1 MSPSWMPEH
10 ARCPSCGA
18 PVSSRAASCALCDT
32 PLGPVS
38 VARRH
43 SGRIPLQVADVPE
56 ELREVYAELGVAV
69 APSIRL
75 RRTLGLGGMGTVFLG
90 YDAVLKR
97 NVAVKVLNPAH
108 AQNRVARERFKREAE
123 ASAAVSH
130 PNIVSIYQVGEL
142 ARSGIPYFVMQ
153 YVDGP
158 TLVSPA
164 ESGQLLT
171 ESRVRRLVAEVAS
184 GLAAA
189 HRRGL
194 VHRDIKPNN
203 IIIDGETGRALV
215 LDFGISAALDVRRS
229 GGSLRL
235 TTEGSYVGT
244 PMYMSPEMA
253 GASAE
258 LTAQSDV
265 YSLGIVAFELL
276 AGRPP
281 FASKNPI
288 ALMASHIKDRPQRLR
303 TLRPDVS
310 PEFAALIDQCLEKDP
325 ARRPTAQ
332 DIENFLNPSAH
343 PAVEWPPPGL
353 RSLRSYGGRLLR
365 YMRLFSIAV
374 VVLLATQL
382 GAPPASGAAPVEFV
396 AIWRFVIA
404 SAAVVLSGLAV
415 AIVYTGI
422 RTLHLLVRG
431 HLVGYPVRV
440 TAAVAIDR
448 HHDTEELRSGMGAY
462 ALLND
467 GVRRRIQSLRR
478 IRALLMWVAFILAIG
493 SFGIWSGAWSLLLVD
508 VATTFASSTEALF
521 ALLPVLAAL
530 LGIVALAVAET
541 ATIARNLP
549 SFSRTGTDGR
559 PARELV
565 QRWLTSA
572 SEKPPI

>member
-1 MSPSWMPEH
+1 VPIQ
-10 ARCPSCGA
+10 
-18 PVSSRAASCALCDT
+18 VS
-32 PLGPVS
+32 
-38 VARRH
+38 
-43 SGRIPLQVADVPE
+43 DVPE
-56 ELREVYAELGVAV
+56 ELRDVYAELCVAV

-75 RRTLGLGGMGTVFLG
+75 NRTLGLGGMGIVFLG

-97 NVAVKVLNPAH
+97 NVAVKVLHPAH
-108 AQNRVARERFKREAE
+108 ATNHVARERFKREAE

-130 PNIVSIYQVGEL
+130 PNIVSIFQVGEL
-142 ARSGIPYFVMQ
+142 PRSGIPYFVMQ

-158 TLVSPA
+158 TLVSPT
-164 ESGQLLT
+164 ESGQLLS

-184 GLAAA
+184 GLGAA

-253 GASAE
+253 GANEE
-258 LTAQSDV
+258 LTPQSDV

-281 FASKNPI
+281 FNSKNPI
-288 ALMASHIKDRPQRLR
+288 GLMASHIKDAPQRLR
-303 TLRPDVS
+303 TLRADIS

-325 ARRPTAQ
+325 RRRPTAQ

-353 RSLRSYGGRLLR
+353 RSLRHHGRRLLR
-365 YMRLFSIAV
+365 SMLYFSIAV

-382 GAPPASGAAPVEFV
+382 GHPEQVTGGPVQLLP
-396 AIWRFVIA
+396 IWRFVIA
-404 SAAVVLSGLAV
+404 TACVVLTGLGALILYGGV
-415 AIVYTGI
+415 
-422 RTLHLLVRG
+422 RTLYVLIRG
-431 HLVGYPVRV
+431 RSMGYPPRV
-440 TAAVAIDR
+440 TGAVAIDR
-448 HHDTEELRSGMGAY
+448 HHDTEELRSGIGPY
-462 ALLND
+462 ALLTD
-467 GVRRRIQSLRR
+467 DVRRRIQTFRR
-478 IRALLMWVAFILAIG
+478 LRALLMWVAFLTAVMSVG
-493 SFGIWSGAWSLLLVD
+493 LWSHAWALLLVD
-508 VATTFASSTEALF
+508 VAIGFASPGEALL
-521 ALLPVLAAL
+521 AMMPIVLALASIL
-530 LGIVALAVAET
+530 ALAAAET

-549 SFSRTGTDGR
+549 SFGGIGADGR

-565 QRWLTSA
+565 DRWLRLAGEDAPADATRG
-572 SEKPPI
+572 K